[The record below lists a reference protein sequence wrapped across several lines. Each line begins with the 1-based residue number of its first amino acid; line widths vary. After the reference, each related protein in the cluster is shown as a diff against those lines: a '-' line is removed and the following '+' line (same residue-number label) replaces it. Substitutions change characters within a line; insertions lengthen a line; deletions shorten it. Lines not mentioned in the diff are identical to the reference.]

1 MTPFLFAQGSD
12 KTNAYSQDLS
22 INETTIEGLKLGTS
36 KKSGTFTTG
45 ALGISGNKKLSFYAS
60 AWNKETMTVYIK
72 VNGGGSVS
80 GDDNITAEPNTGV
93 AGTGT
98 FIVTFTDSDYY
109 TFNLTDLTP
118 ESTITIATDA
128 NFDGNGAKARGVMCG
143 FQLY

>member
-1 MTPFLFAQGSD
+1 
-12 KTNAYSQDLS
+12 
-22 INETTIEGLKLGTS
+22 
-36 KKSGTFTTG
+36 
-45 ALGISGNKKLSFYAS
+45 
-60 AWNKETMTVYIK
+60 MTVYIK

-98 FIVTFTDSDYY
+98 FTVTFTDSDYY
-109 TFNLTDLTP
+109 TFNLTGLTP

-128 NFDGNGAKARGVMCG
+128 NFDVNGAKARGIMCG

>member
-1 MTPFLFAQGSD
+1 MEHLQQEP
-12 KTNAYSQDLS
+12 
-22 INETTIEGLKLGTS
+22 
-36 KKSGTFTTG
+36 
-45 ALGISGNKKLSFYAS
+45 LGISGNKKLSFYAS

-128 NFDGNGAKARGVMCG
+128 NFDGNGVKGSRCNVWIPII
-143 FQLY
+143 LKSDRN

>member
-1 MTPFLFAQGSD
+1 M
-12 KTNAYSQDLS
+12 
-22 INETTIEGLKLGTS
+22 GTS
-36 KKSGTFTTG
+36 KKSGTLTTG

-98 FIVTFTDSDYY
+98 FIVTFTDSD
-109 TFNLTDLTP
+109 LTP
-118 ESTITIATDA
+118 ETTITIATDA